1 MLGRGLRERYRL
13 PIRWDSN
20 RTARSIP
27 SLARVV
33 FNSVSKSYL
42 AYSRPVDR
50 LRDLVLPGQS
60 SRGAEFWALRDV
72 SFEASTGETLCLI
85 GANGSGKTTSLQLAA
100 GILQPTAGS
109 VEVEGR
115 VAALLEL
122 GAGFHPEFSGRENAR
137 LSAALFGLSGREFR
151 QRCPQIEEFAEIGDF
166 IDQPVKTYSSGM
178 LVRLAFAVAIH
189 VEPEVLLVDEAL
201 AVGDYY
207 FRQRCMRKVHE
218 LRSQRVTILFV
229 SHAMADVQ
237 ALGTQVLWLDQGR
250 VVERGEPSAVVRKYL
265 ADMTARDRKSVEES
279 ITADRGA
286 ATVETVAPEPK
297 REDAV
302 PNVDGRFGTGRA
314 EVTAIT
320 VLDSRGRQLRELIP
334 RERATVRI
342 TVRARDR
349 IAAPNVGFMMRN
361 HLGIDF
367 AGTNTARE
375 GIVLEP
381 LEAGNELLVEFHL
394 DLPELYAGSFAF
406 APAIADGDLAD
417 YEICDW
423 IDNALTIPM
432 ARGAGEIYGYMH
444 LPCRVEV
451 HGGA

>member
-1 MLGRGLRERYRL
+1 M
-13 PIRWDSN
+13 P
-20 RTARSIP
+20 
-27 SLARVV
+27 RVV

-42 AYSRPVDR
+42 AFSRPADC
-50 LRDLVLPGQS
+50 LRELLLPGRS
-60 SRGAEFWALRDV
+60 ARRAEFWALRDV

-100 GILQPTAGS
+100 RILQPTAGS

-122 GAGFHPEFSGRENAR
+122 GAGFHPEFTGRENAR

-151 QRCPQIEEFAEIGDF
+151 QRCSQIEEFAEIGDF
-166 IDQPVKTYSSGM
+166 MDKPIKTYSSGM

-189 VEPEVLLVDEAL
+189 VEPEILLVDEAL

-237 ALGTQVLWLDQGR
+237 ALGTQVLWLDGGR
-250 VVERGEPSAVVRKYL
+250 VVEQGEPSTVVRKYL
-265 ADMTARDRKSVEES
+265 ADMTARDGQAGDQPISGADATT
-279 ITADRGA
+279 TAEA
-286 ATVETVAPEPK
+286 VALAPK
-297 REDAV
+297 DEDAI

-314 EVTAIT
+314 EVTAIAI
-320 VLDSRGRQLRELIP
+320 LDSRGRQLRELVP
-334 RERATVRI
+334 RERVTVRI

-349 IAAPNVGFMMRN
+349 IADPNVGFMMRN

-381 LEAGNELLVEFHL
+381 LNQGNSLVVEFHI

-451 HGGA
+451 HSGA